1 MNRRIAALT
10 IATVAVLGLTACSS
24 SPSASESPSAD
35 AGSSAP
41 AEEQS
46 SEQSLTDACAEAGAQ
61 VQEATKTLSEL
72 DVTAATADPQGT
84 IAQYTEAAEAIGA
97 AAESV
102 SNPEVKAAVSAFHED
117 FATMNDLLS
126 RLLIDQ
132 DASAVAEIGAVATE
146 IQESAA
152 AIGTLCAA

>member
-1 MNRRIAALT
+1 MNRRLAALT
-10 IATVAVLGLTACSS
+10 IATVAILGLTACSGSPTTSESS
-24 SPSASESPSAD
+24 SPET
-35 AGSSAP
+35 GNSAP
-41 AEEQS
+41 AEETT
-46 SEQSLTDACAEAGAQ
+46 SEQSLAEACAEAGAQ

-126 RLLIDQ
+126 RMLIDQ